1 MREIA
6 LLTSGRDGDGS
17 WCPDIQ
23 LRIVFFIARPTAV
36 TREAKNTAV
45 AAQKTLADYEQ
56 RSQQNPEKTNM
67 TGSAR

>member
-1 MREIA
+1 
-6 LLTSGRDGDGS
+6 
-17 WCPDIQ
+17 
-23 LRIVFFIARPTAV
+23 V